1 MTKGFT
7 TDFFKQLEEITIK
20 LDNTLSINKELNETI
35 KDLNKTISDLKE
47 ENKKLLEEIDRLK
60 NQINKNSNNSSK
72 PSSTN
77 IVTPKKKTGANLY
90 NYRVP
95 SKNKAG
101 AKIGHKGHHLSKKQ
115 IEKLIDEK
123 KIEVRTI
130 IHTIKGN
137 PKKEPVIKYRAEL
150 EIKPYIEK
158 HIFKYEENSK
168 ETLPLEFYTD
178 VTYGSIMK
186 TLAIHL
192 SCYNVIA
199 YDRLSDF
206 FSVISNNLLNIS
218 NGTLVNF
225 LYEFSK
231 KSKTTL
237 DNLEQNIMNGKTT
250 FTDETGT
257 KFNGKRMYVRN
268 YSNENTVIYK
278 VHKNKGHQP
287 IKEDNILTNFL
298 GGIMGDHDTTLYSYG
313 EKNYE
318 CNIHVGR
325 YLKELIENIPD
336 TKWPFL
342 MYDLIFRM
350 NNTRKI
356 AMCYGLDKF
365 DREKIKEY
373 ETEYDNILKLAKE
386 ENKNIHSS
394 YYKTNKAIPLY
405 NRLKKY
411 KKNHL
416 YFIKDFSV
424 PFDDNLSEQ
433 DLRIFKNK
441 TKISGGFRSMK
452 GAQSYVDALSIIKTS
467 VKRNINPF
475 DSIKAIFNTQGLFA

>member
-1 MTKGFT
+1 
-7 TDFFKQLEEITIK
+7 
-20 LDNTLSINKELNETI
+20 
-35 KDLNKTISDLKE
+35 
-47 ENKKLLEEIDRLK
+47 
-60 NQINKNSNNSSK
+60 
-72 PSSTN
+72 
-77 IVTPKKKTGANLY
+77 
-90 NYRVP
+90 
-95 SKNKAG
+95 
-101 AKIGHKGHHLSKKQ
+101 
-115 IEKLIDEK
+115 
-123 KIEVRTI
+123 
-130 IHTIKGN
+130 
-137 PKKEPVIKYRAEL
+137 
-150 EIKPYIEK
+150 
-158 HIFKYEENSK
+158 
-168 ETLPLEFYTD
+168 
-178 VTYGSIMK
+178 
-186 TLAIHL
+186 
-192 SCYNVIA
+192 
-199 YDRLSDF
+199 
-206 FSVISNNLLNIS
+206 
-218 NGTLVNF
+218 
-225 LYEFSK
+225 
-231 KSKTTL
+231 
-237 DNLEQNIMNGKTT
+237 MNGKTT

-268 YSNENTVIYK
+268 YSNETTVIYK

-356 AMCYGLDKF
+356 AMSYGLDKF
-365 DREKIKEY
+365 DREKINEY

-394 YYKTNKAIPLY
+394 YYKTKKAIPLY

-467 VKRNINPF
+467 VKRDINPF
-475 DSIKAIFNTQGLFA
+475 DSIKAIFNTQVLFG

>member
-47 ENKKLLEEIDRLK
+47 ENKKLLDEIDRLK

-101 AKIGHKGHHLSKKQ
+101 AKVGHKGHHLSKKQ

-137 PKKEPVIKYRAEL
+137 PKKEPIIKYRTEL
-150 EIKPYIEK
+150 EVKPYIEK
-158 HIFKYEENSK
+158 HIFKYDENSK

-178 VTYGSIMK
+178 VTYGSNIK

-225 LYEFSK
+225 LYEFSN

-268 YSNENTVIYK
+268 YSNETTVIYK

-356 AMCYGLDKF
+356 AMSYGLDKF
-365 DREKIKEY
+365 DREKINEY

-394 YYKTNKAIPLY
+394 YYKTKKAIPLY

-467 VKRNINPF
+467 VKRDINPF
-475 DSIKAIFNTQGLFA
+475 DSIKAIFNTQVLFG